1 MTRIKATPAEIEIT
15 AIVGELVHDGFMD
28 LSTDDIIA
36 LEEQSH
42 ASYRRIADL
51 FCAWALALVTRR
63 LEERAEVDGEAM
75 ASIRA
80 AAEMADWDAASD
92 EALVDF
98 ERAEETRETRA
109 RIYGATTE
117 TGVIDFG
124 MCPP

>member
-63 LEERAEVDGEAM
+63 LEERAEVDGEAA
-75 ASIRA
+75 ASIQA
-80 AAEMADWDAASD
+80 AAEMADEDVVYISGGCPPD
-92 EALVDF
+92 
-98 ERAEETRETRA
+98 TPG
-109 RIYGATTE
+109 YTTA
-117 TGVIDFG
+117 TGVLEFG
-124 MCPP
+124 ECPP